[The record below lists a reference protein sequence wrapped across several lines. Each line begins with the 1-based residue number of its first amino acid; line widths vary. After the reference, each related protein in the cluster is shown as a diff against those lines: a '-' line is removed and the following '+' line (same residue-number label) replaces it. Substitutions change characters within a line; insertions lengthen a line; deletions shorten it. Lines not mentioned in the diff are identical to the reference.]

1 MNQSHYETRNK
12 NLKTLGFRSY
22 EEYLHC
28 GIWKWIRRKVF
39 RRAKGVCESCR
50 INKACAVHHESYSIK
65 VLLGQRNHQ
74 LVAVCAMCHE
84 MAHEHDNE
92 PKKIH
97 PQILPVITDADN
109 NKALEWF
116 NRL

>member
-1 MNQSHYETRNK
+1 
-12 NLKTLGFRSY
+12 
-22 EEYLHC
+22 
-28 GIWKWIRRKVF
+28 
-39 RRAKGVCESCR
+39 
-50 INKACAVHHESYSIK
+50 
-65 VLLGQRNHQ
+65 
-74 LVAVCAMCHE
+74 